1 MTTAQI
7 AEPGTCCPVLH
18 ASRVALLAIA
28 TIAVL
33 PGRAEAC
40 FCASA
45 CTPKAESTVFEATVT
60 AIGPSADPWLHGQVV
75 LSLADV
81 VVVQGAAPRA
91 VPAMLDWWWLGGG
104 CRD

>member
-1 MTTAQI
+1 VRAL
-7 AEPGTCCPVLH
+7 A
-18 ASRVALLAIA
+18 VALAWLGLVAA
-28 TIAVL
+28 
-33 PGRAEAC
+33 PGDAEAC

-45 CTPKAESTVFEATVT
+45 CTPKTESTVFEATVT

-75 LSLADV
+75 MSLADV